1 MQMENGFFFFFFSQ
15 ISPFKVIS
23 IPVGKEII
31 GWNWTEE
38 NGEILSRRSDFS
50 GGEGDRKN
58 SVDPLLLACFSN
70 ASEIIRNALNWAP
83 VESQNPAAKLFLPRS
98 TGRLANVQESLSLS
112 LFSTQLDG

>member
-98 TGRLANVQESLSLS
+98 TDRLANVQESLSLS